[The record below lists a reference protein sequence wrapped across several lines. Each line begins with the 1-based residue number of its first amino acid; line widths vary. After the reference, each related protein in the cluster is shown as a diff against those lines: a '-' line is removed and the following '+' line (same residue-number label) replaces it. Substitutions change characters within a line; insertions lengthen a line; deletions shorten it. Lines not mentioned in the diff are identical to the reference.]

1 MKQEIKLVDLQRQYQ
16 EIREEVIEAIG
27 SALDG
32 MDLFLGPNVRQ
43 FEREFA
49 DYYGVSEG
57 VGVASGTDAI
67 HLALRACD
75 IGPGDE
81 VITVAHTFIAKV
93 EAIAMTGARPIFVD
107 VDAQTATMDPEQVTA
122 AITPRTRALLPVH
135 LYGQAADMNP
145 LRGIAR
151 EYGLWIIEDASQAQG
166 ARYHGQRAGALGDV
180 AAFSLYYSKNLGAY
194 GEAGIATTNNP
205 VIAERI
211 RMLRD
216 HGSRARYQHELLG
229 MNSRLDEVHA
239 AVLRVKLR
247 RLDKWNEQRRSHA
260 TAYTAR
266 LRGRVATPVERSGSE
281 HVYYTYVIQTDERD
295 VIRDA
300 LAKKG
305 VQTGIHYPVP
315 LHLQPACA
323 AFAPAPE
330 SLPITEQ
337 LAGRILSLPM
347 FPELTTEE
355 IERVCDLVEA
365 PIPIGARR
373 RTKGGIYGQ

>member
-151 EYGLWIIEDASQAQG
+151 EYGLWIIEDA
-166 ARYHGQRAGALGDV
+166 
-180 AAFSLYYSKNLGAY
+180 
-194 GEAGIATTNNP
+194 
-205 VIAERI
+205 
-211 RMLRD
+211 
-216 HGSRARYQHELLG
+216 
-229 MNSRLDEVHA
+229 
-239 AVLRVKLR
+239 
-247 RLDKWNEQRRSHA
+247 
-260 TAYTAR
+260 
-266 LRGRVATPVERSGSE
+266 
-281 HVYYTYVIQTDERD
+281 
-295 VIRDA
+295 
-300 LAKKG
+300 
-305 VQTGIHYPVP
+305 
-315 LHLQPACA
+315 
-323 AFAPAPE
+323 
-330 SLPITEQ
+330 
-337 LAGRILSLPM
+337 
-347 FPELTTEE
+347 
-355 IERVCDLVEA
+355 
-365 PIPIGARR
+365 
-373 RTKGGIYGQ
+373 